1 MDAVFD
7 RVLCATDLS
16 RGCSEVFKDLALV
29 RESGLIKKMRM
40 LYVVPPEVKER
51 RQAAKE
57 DALGDL
63 AKIKKDLEALGI
75 SVETNVREGVV
86 PREITKEAS
95 EWGASVIIISR
106 VDKGVIEDIVTAGV
120 SIEVVRESSIPVLI
134 EKHSE
139 DARGHVLK
147 APLWPM
153 GKVLVPVDI
162 SDFPGEAAEFL
173 RPLAG
178 VVVHEVVLAHV
189 VEAGTS
195 REVQRDFEM
204 AAEGALADY
213 AGEFESEGLKTT
225 VHVHRGEAPSGII
238 EIAVE
243 EKAGMIIMPSRGRR
257 VKIGM
262 EKTWGRVGGREAD
275 MEGKAVGSVA
285 EEMLKHSPT
294 PVMFLPQ
301 PYQSALRAA

>member
-1 MDAVFD
+1 MDTVFD

-16 RGCSEVFKDLALV
+16 WGCSKVLKELASV
-29 RESGLIKKMRM
+29 RESGLVKKMRM
-40 LYVVPPEVKER
+40 LYVMPPAEKER
-51 RQAAKE
+51 REAARE

-63 AKIKKDLEALGI
+63 AKIKNDLEALDI
-75 SVETNVREGVV
+75 SVETNVREGFI

-134 EKHSE
+134 EKHIE

-162 SDFPGEAAEFL
+162 MDFPGQAAEFL

-178 VVVHEVVLAHV
+178 VAVREVVLAHV
-189 VEAGTS
+189 VEAGTTG
-195 REVQRDFEM
+195 EVQRDFEV

-213 AGEFESEGLKTT
+213 AGEFEKEGLRTT

-243 EKAGMIIMPSRGRR
+243 EKAGMIIMPSKGRR
-257 VKIGM
+257 VRIGL
-262 EKTWGRVGGREAD
+262 EKAGGGAGRYIGDMGG
-275 MEGKAVGSVA
+275 KSIGSVA
-285 EEMLKHSPT
+285 GEMLKHSPA
-294 PVMFLPQ
+294 PVMFLPK